1 MSDEILLYLI
11 LLLMLVLAVGALVP
25 SLLRVGR
32 EEASVEREDKAYGSA
47 VTEALRRQ
55 RAQLDEDL
63 KSGAV
68 SAEQYEILADDLRR
82 RALEEHDAVFHDPND
97 GAGRRAG
104 SFSGP
109 VVTAAVVAG
118 VTAVSVGLYAVN
130 GAPELI
136 GLEKAQAVYDGRAD
150 TPSIERYLESS
161 PKDGRAWVLL
171 ARRHVDEENFPKAA
185 EAYRRGRVANAKVK
199 ADPAVMLELAATL
212 LTIGGPDS
220 MREAQPLAQ
229 GAVEGRPGDMKAVEI
244 LTVAAS
250 ANEDWRTAAES
261 LSLLMS
267 TMNPDTPEYVQYEM
281 TLKRLRELAASQ
293 KTPLPS
299 TSRRASPEFRLKSD

>member
-1 MSDEILLYLI
+1 MEYLNAFLCGGILC
-11 LLLMLVLAVGALVP
+11 AVGQIIIDKTQLTPARILTGYVVVGVLLSALGLYEP
-25 SLLRVGR
+25 L
-32 EEASVEREDKAYGSA
+32 
-47 VTEALRRQ
+47 
-55 RAQLDEDL
+55 AQW
-63 KSGAV
+63 G
-68 SAEQYEILADDLRR
+68 
-82 RALEEHDAVFHDPND
+82 
-97 GAGRRAG
+97 GAGATVPLTGFGHTLAKGVREAVASDGWIGIFTGGLTAAAG
-104 SFSGP
+104 G
-109 VVTAAVVAG
+109 VTAAVVAG
-118 VTAVSVGLYAVN
+118 VSAVSVGLYAVN

-185 EAYRRGRVANAKVK
+185 EAYRRGRAANAKVK

-229 GAVEGRPGDMKAVEI
+229 GAVDGRPGDMKAVEI
-244 LTVAAS
+244 LAVAAS

-299 TSRRASPEFRLKSD
+299 TSR

>member
-109 VVTAAVVAG
+109 VG
-118 VTAVSVGLYAVN
+118 
-130 GAPELI
+130 
-136 GLEKAQAVYDGRAD
+136 DGR
-150 TPSIERYLESS
+150 RGG
-161 PKDGRAWVLL
+161 GR
-171 ARRHVDEENFPKAA
+171 HCGF
-185 EAYRRGRVANAKVK
+185 
-199 ADPAVMLELAATL
+199 
-212 LTIGGPDS
+212 
-220 MREAQPLAQ
+220 
-229 GAVEGRPGDMKAVEI
+229 GRP
-244 LTVAAS
+244 LC
-250 ANEDWRTAAES
+250 
-261 LSLLMS
+261 
-267 TMNPDTPEYVQYEM
+267 
-281 TLKRLRELAASQ
+281 RE
-293 KTPLPS
+293 
-299 TSRRASPEFRLKSD
+299 RRARAHRA

>member
-97 GAGRRAG
+97 GSGRRAG

-118 VTAVSVGLYAVN
+118 VSAVSVGLYAVN

-171 ARRHVDEENFPKAA
+171 ARRHVDE
-185 EAYRRGRVANAKVK
+185 
-199 ADPAVMLELAATL
+199 
-212 LTIGGPDS
+212 
-220 MREAQPLAQ
+220 
-229 GAVEGRPGDMKAVEI
+229 
-244 LTVAAS
+244 
-250 ANEDWRTAAES
+250 
-261 LSLLMS
+261 
-267 TMNPDTPEYVQYEM
+267 
-281 TLKRLRELAASQ
+281 
-293 KTPLPS
+293 
-299 TSRRASPEFRLKSD
+299 

>member
-25 SLLRVGR
+25 SLLHVGR

-130 GAPELI
+130 GA
-136 GLEKAQAVYDGRAD
+136 GLRRPRRSTTDAPIRPRSSATSSRA
-150 TPSIERYLESS
+150 R
-161 PKDGRAWVLL
+161 
-171 ARRHVDEENFPKAA
+171 
-185 EAYRRGRVANAKVK
+185 
-199 ADPAVMLELAATL
+199 
-212 LTIGGPDS
+212 
-220 MREAQPLAQ
+220 
-229 GAVEGRPGDMKAVEI
+229 
-244 LTVAAS
+244 
-250 ANEDWRTAAES
+250 RTAAPGCC
-261 LSLLMS
+261 LRAVMS
-267 TMNPDTPEYVQYEM
+267 T
-281 TLKRLRELAASQ
+281 RR
-293 KTPLPS
+293 
-299 TSRRASPEFRLKSD
+299 TSRRRPRPTAGDAPRTPR

>member
-68 SAEQYEILADDLRR
+68 SAE
-82 RALEEHDAVFHDPND
+82 HD

-130 GAPELI
+130 GVPELI

-185 EAYRRGRVANAKVK
+185 EAYRRGRAANAKVK

-281 TLKRLRELAASQ
+281 TLKRLRELG
-293 KTPLPS
+293 K
-299 TSRRASPEFRLKSD
+299 RFGR

>member
-104 SFSGP
+104 SFGP
-109 VVTAAVVAG
+109 
-118 VTAVSVGLYAVN
+118 
-130 GAPELI
+130 
-136 GLEKAQAVYDGRAD
+136 
-150 TPSIERYLESS
+150 
-161 PKDGRAWVLL
+161 
-171 ARRHVDEENFPKAA
+171 
-185 EAYRRGRVANAKVK
+185 
-199 ADPAVMLELAATL
+199 
-212 LTIGGPDS
+212 
-220 MREAQPLAQ
+220 
-229 GAVEGRPGDMKAVEI
+229 
-244 LTVAAS
+244 
-250 ANEDWRTAAES
+250 
-261 LSLLMS
+261 
-267 TMNPDTPEYVQYEM
+267 
-281 TLKRLRELAASQ
+281 
-293 KTPLPS
+293 
-299 TSRRASPEFRLKSD
+299 

>member
-1 MSDEILLYLI
+1 MNYNKKTIMDVDVVGKKILLRCDFN
-11 LLLMLVLAVGALVP
+11 V
-25 SLLRVGR
+25 
-32 EEASVEREDKAYGSA
+32 
-47 VTEALRRQ
+47 
-55 RAQLDEDL
+55 
-63 KSGAV
+63 
-68 SAEQYEILADDLRR
+68 
-82 RALEEHDAVFHDPND
+82 
-97 GAGRRAG
+97 
-104 SFSGP
+104 
-109 VVTAAVVAG
+109 
-118 VTAVSVGLYAVN
+118 
-130 GAPELI
+130 
-136 GLEKAQAVYDGRAD
+136 
-150 TPSIERYLESS
+150 
-161 PKDGRAWVLL
+161 

-299 TSRRASPEFRLKSD
+299 TSR

>member
-185 EAYRRGRVANAKVK
+185 EAYRRGRAANAKVK

-220 MREAQPLAQ
+220 MREAQPQAPARARGLAK
-229 GAVEGRPGDMKAVEI
+229 D
-244 LTVAAS
+244 AAS
-250 ANEDWRTAAES
+250 FDFP
-261 LSLLMS
+261 LSF
-267 TMNPDTPEYVQYEM
+267 T
-281 TLKRLRELAASQ
+281 
-293 KTPLPS
+293 
-299 TSRRASPEFRLKSD
+299 

>member
-1 MSDEILLYLI
+1 MVIAVVLDWMISFPKLRERLAALALL
-11 LLLMLVLAVGALVP
+11 
-25 SLLRVGR
+25 
-32 EEASVEREDKAYGSA
+32 
-47 VTEALRRQ
+47 
-55 RAQLDEDL
+55 
-63 KSGAV
+63 
-68 SAEQYEILADDLRR
+68 
-82 RALEEHDAVFHDPND
+82 
-97 GAGRRAG
+97 
-104 SFSGP
+104 
-109 VVTAAVVAG
+109 AAVVAG

-185 EAYRRGRVANAKVK
+185 EAYRRGRAANAKVK

-229 GAVEGRPGDMKAVEI
+229 GAVDGRPGDMKAVEI
-244 LTVAAS
+244 LAVAAS

-299 TSRRASPEFRLKSD
+299 TSR

>member
-1 MSDEILLYLI
+1 M
-11 LLLMLVLAVGALVP
+11 
-25 SLLRVGR
+25 
-32 EEASVEREDKAYGSA
+32 
-47 VTEALRRQ
+47 
-55 RAQLDEDL
+55 
-63 KSGAV
+63 
-68 SAEQYEILADDLRR
+68 
-82 RALEEHDAVFHDPND
+82 
-97 GAGRRAG
+97 
-104 SFSGP
+104 
-109 VVTAAVVAG
+109 TARCGGG

-161 PKDGRAWVLL
+161 PKDGRAWVCRS
-171 ARRHVDEENFPKAA
+171 ACCHVDEENFPKAA
-185 EAYRRGRVANAKVK
+185 EAYRRGRAANAKVK

-229 GAVEGRPGDMKAVEI
+229 GAVDGRPGDMKAVEI
-244 LTVAAS
+244 LAVAAS

-299 TSRRASPEFRLKSD
+299 TSR

>member
-118 VTAVSVGLYAVN
+118 VLM
-130 GAPELI
+130 
-136 GLEKAQAVYDGRAD
+136 
-150 TPSIERYLESS
+150 
-161 PKDGRAWVLL
+161 
-171 ARRHVDEENFPKAA
+171 AA
-185 EAYRRGRVANAKVK
+185 
-199 ADPAVMLELAATL
+199 
-212 LTIGGPDS
+212 IF
-220 MREAQPLAQ
+220 
-229 GAVEGRPGDMKAVEI
+229 RPGD
-244 LTVAAS
+244 
-250 ANEDWRTAAES
+250 
-261 LSLLMS
+261 
-267 TMNPDTPEYVQYEM
+267 
-281 TLKRLRELAASQ
+281 KR
-293 KTPLPS
+293 
-299 TSRRASPEFRLKSD
+299 

>member
-11 LLLMLVLAVGALVP
+11 LFLMLVLAVGALVP

-32 EEASVEREDKAYGSA
+32 EEASVEREDKAYSSA

-109 VVTAAVVAG
+109 IVTAAVVAG

-136 GLEKAQAVYDGRAD
+136 GLEKAQAVYD
-150 TPSIERYLESS
+150 
-161 PKDGRAWVLL
+161 
-171 ARRHVDEENFPKAA
+171 
-185 EAYRRGRVANAKVK
+185 
-199 ADPAVMLELAATL
+199 
-212 LTIGGPDS
+212 
-220 MREAQPLAQ
+220 
-229 GAVEGRPGDMKAVEI
+229 PG
-244 LTVAAS
+244 S
-250 ANEDWRTAAES
+250 AMTAIHWR
-261 LSLLMS
+261 
-267 TMNPDTPEYVQYEM
+267 
-281 TLKRLRELAASQ
+281 
-293 KTPLPS
+293 
-299 TSRRASPEFRLKSD
+299 

>member
-109 VVTAAVVAG
+109 IVTAAVVAG

-150 TPSIERYLESS
+150 TSSIERYLESS

-185 EAYRRGRVANAKVK
+185 EAYRRGRAANAKVK

-244 LTVAAS
+244 LAVAAS

-299 TSRRASPEFRLKSD
+299 TSR